1 MGPPACVRLHNLFTP
16 SNPSITLHEFYKVD
30 ILKSLKIK
38 ERHMRKILIVED
50 DEKLCRELQTFL
62 TNNGYQAESLP
73 AGEYGIPAI
82 LSVQPDLILLDLG
95 LPGTDGLYLCRE
107 LRKVT
112 ELPVIVITSQ
122 DTQMAELMSL
132 NQGADD
138 FVTKPFH
145 PQILL
150 AHIEAILKR
159 VYRETAPA
167 EKQDL
172 GLFSLDMAKAVIS
185 SGTESAE
192 LTKNELRILDCLA
205 HHKNQIVSRDELISH
220 LWDSELFVDDNT
232 LTVNMTRLREK
243 LKTIG
248 VRDAI
253 QTKRGLG
260 YVLLCDTESI

>member
-1 MGPPACVRLHNLFTP
+1 M
-16 SNPSITLHEFYKVD
+16 
-30 ILKSLKIK
+30 
-38 ERHMRKILIVED
+38 
-50 DEKLCRELQTFL
+50 
-62 TNNGYQAESLP
+62 
-73 AGEYGIPAI
+73 
-82 LSVQPDLILLDLG
+82 
-95 LPGTDGLYLCRE
+95 
-107 LRKVT
+107 
-112 ELPVIVITSQ
+112 ITSQ

-145 PQILL
+145 PQILM

-159 VYRETAPA
+159 VYREAAPA

-205 HHKNQIVSRDELISH
+205 HHRNQIVSRDELISH

-232 LTVNMTRLREK
+232 LTVNMTRLRDK
-243 LKTIG
+243 LKAIG